1 MVKLIINILI
11 YKQIPYIIYSFCW
24 ILPVPIDILAV
35 LLVEQLSI

>member
-1 MVKLIINILI
+1 MVKLILNVLI

-24 ILPVPIDILAV
+24 IFSLPIDILAV